1 MKGFLAA
8 ISAVAVLTT
17 IGWPA
22 TAQNQGEASSQL
34 VERTVT
40 ALPNRDTQ
48 IGIYVNVRPDCSSG
62 PLPTIRLASPPSSG
76 NVVVKNG
83 KVKATNYK
91 ACLALEVPAE
101 RTAPSAERSPSVDP
115 ADGGGKPDLGTR
127 THRQRVETKAGPAG
141 FASNRPVPNKILR
154 MRMGKRR
161 RTSSPARCQRS
172 NVWTAKR

>member
-1 MKGFLAA
+1 MESVMKGFLAA

-22 TAQNQGEASSQL
+22 TAQNQGEASPQL

-48 IGIYVNVRPDCSSG
+48 IGIYLNVRPDCSSG

-76 NVVVKNG
+76 NVVVKSG

-91 ACLALEVPAE
+91 ACLALEVPAYVAYYKSSTNFLGNDALTIE
-101 RTAPSAERSPSVDP
+101 VKYPQGRTEI
-115 ADGGGKPDLGTR
+115 
-127 THRQRVETKAGPAG
+127 Q
-141 FASNRPVPNKILR
+141 KITINV
-154 MRMGKRR
+154 MG
-161 RTSSPARCQRS
+161 A
-172 NVWTAKR
+172 AKEQKI